1 MREVFEDDEI
11 DAGFEEYR
19 DSMYLNFDVISQN
32 TFEFMR
38 DDYFSPKYKLS
49 RVQEMLDFFLL
60 EDRYDKCE
68 KLMYI
73 KAALEV
79 DYIISEVYNREKN
92 Y

>member
-1 MREVFEDDEI
+1 MRKVFEEDEI
-11 DAGFEEYR
+11 GEGFEEYR
-19 DSMYLNFDVISQN
+19 DSMYMNFDVISDN

-38 DDYFSPKYKLS
+38 DDCISPKYKLK
-49 RVQEMLDFFLL
+49 RIQEMLDFFLL
-60 EDRYDKCE
+60 EEQYDKCE

-79 DYIISEVYNREKN
+79 NYIISEVYTRESN